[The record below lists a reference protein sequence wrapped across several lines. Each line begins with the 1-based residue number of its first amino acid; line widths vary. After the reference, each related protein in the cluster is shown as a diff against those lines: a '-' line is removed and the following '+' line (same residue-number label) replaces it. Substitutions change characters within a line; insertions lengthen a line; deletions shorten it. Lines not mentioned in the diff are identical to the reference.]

1 MTHASCGHEAGV
13 RRSPDEVSASL
24 RWAEARARERGLQW
38 TGPRRR
44 VYELLLEAGGPV
56 KAYDLMDLFSDDK
69 PAKPPT
75 VYRALEFLEAQ
86 GLAHRIPSINA
97 FVACEVDGAD
107 HAPAFLIC
115 DCCGATQEFQPGPV
129 RTAANAAR
137 AHDFTPRAVALEVRG
152 RCRRCTQAPA

>member
-1 MTHASCGHEAGV
+1 MAHDTCRHEAGA
-13 RRSPDEVSASL
+13 RPSADKVSTAL
-24 RWAEARARERGLQW
+24 AWAQSRALERGQQW

-56 KAYDLMDLFSDDK
+56 KAYDLMDLFSDGK

-75 VYRALEFLEAQ
+75 VYRALEFLESQ
-86 GLAHRIPSINA
+86 GLAHRIASINA
-97 FVACEVDGAD
+97 FVACEVDAAD

-115 DCCGATQEFQPGPV
+115 DCCGSTQEFQPGPV

-137 AHDFTPRAVALEVRG
+137 AHQFTPRALALEVRG
-152 RCRRCTQAPA
+152 RCARCADEAA